1 MLLIIFL
8 LLWAFTLFY
17 GISLIRT
24 NRRRL
29 GISYLII
36 FSIPIILFLIAD
48 WFIDFSYLDCMFRGS
63 SEVGAAEMMEYCR
76 SL

>member
-17 GISLIRT
+17 GINLIRT

-48 WFIDFSYLDCMFRGS
+48 WFIDFSYHDCMFRKQP
-63 SEVGAAEMMEYCR
+63 EIETEEWMEYCR
-76 SL
+76 SQ

>member
-63 SEVGAAEMMEYCR
+63 SELGAAEMMEYCR

>member
-1 MLLIIFL
+1 MLLIFFL
-8 LLWAFTLFY
+8 LLWAFSLFY

-24 NRRRL
+24 DRRKL

-48 WFIDFSYLDCMFRGS
+48 WFIDFSYLNCMFRKEPGIDT
-63 SEVGAAEMMEYCR
+63 EEWMDYCR

>member
-1 MLLIIFL
+1 MLLIFFL
-8 LLWAFTLFY
+8 LLWAFSLFY

-24 NRRRL
+24 DRRKL

-48 WFIDFSYLDCMFRGS
+48 WFIDFSYLNCMFRGS
-63 SEVGAAEMMEYCR
+63 SEVGAEEMMKYCR

>member
-8 LLWAFTLFY
+8 LLWAFSLFY

-24 NRRRL
+24 DRRRL
-29 GISYLII
+29 GILFLVI
-36 FSIPIILFLIAD
+36 FSMPIILFLIAD
-48 WFIDFSYLDCMFRGS
+48 SFIDFSYLDCMFRGS
-63 SEVGAAEMMEYCR
+63 SEVGAAEMIEYCR

>member
-48 WFIDFSYLDCMFRGS
+48 WFIDFSYIDCMFRGS